1 MRFHRFVLISVS
13 FLVLFAAAIENLS
26 AAPRVFRNRTASY
39 NSSGNYAKQVAAQ
52 AAVKDA
58 KINAFVS
65 VSERFL
71 TVPFMTERTEDVD
84 ISEMINGVRTIG
96 SGVMVAKSTGDVVS
110 GFNRAV
116 ISVNLDGVLNSN
128 TVGKKSVVTAHSETT
143 THLHGVKNIY
153 ITSEGITTSRAAATA
168 SQNSN
173 LTGMSIQGGKIVR
186 HIAKQAAA
194 EQRPVTEAIGRQRT
208 RVRFENRLDVQ
219 IGERIAEVNANY
231 QKKFREPL
239 MMQNQYPQVFNLSST
254 EDRLNAFFTFGN
266 EQQPVADSDIPL
278 NVPQN
283 DVLFQIH
290 QSAVNNF
297 TATAFA
303 GKIFD
308 EEKIAEYAKDPGS
321 PFYFFAGLL
330 SRNAEEKP
338 LIVKFAEE
346 NPIDVSFS
354 GNTIKAVIRADAFA
368 QDGKQHPGLEVTLS
382 YSVKKEGT
390 KIILEQTAAPVVGS
404 REGKRVGASQTVIQ
418 TIVKRRLAKLETRR
432 VLQELE
438 PKGEWEGKGKLVPA
452 FADSQNGWFAL
463 SYNWVEK

>member
-1 MRFHRFVLISVS
+1 MIATARDRGDGMRGTRFAELSAFVAVAEHRNFTKAAAHLGISPSTLSQTVRSFEDRLGVRLLNRTTRSVALTDAGERLLTDAQPVLDGVDKAIESVNS
-13 FLVLFAAAIENLS
+13 FRDKPIGTLRLTMPRAAAIGIIGPLLPEFL
-26 AAPRVFRNRTASY
+26 
-39 NSSGNYAKQVAAQ
+39 AKFPE
-52 AAVKDA
+52 VKLE
-58 KINAFVS
+58 I
-65 VSERFL
+65 
-71 TVPFMTERTEDVD
+71 DVD
-84 ISEMINGVRTIG
+84 DTHSDIVSGRFDAGVR
-96 SGVMVAKSTGDVVS
+96 
-110 GFNRAV
+110 
-116 ISVNLDGVLNSN
+116 
-128 TVGKKSVVTAHSETT
+128 
-143 THLHGVKNIY
+143 
-153 ITSEGITTSRAAATA
+153 
-168 SQNSN
+168 
-173 LTGMSIQGGKIVR
+173 
-186 HIAKQAAA
+186 
-194 EQRPVTEAIGRQRT
+194 
-208 RVRFENRLDVQ
+208 
-219 IGERIAEVNANY
+219 IGERIAKVNANY

-404 REGKRVGASQTVIQ
+404 REGRRVGASQTVIQ